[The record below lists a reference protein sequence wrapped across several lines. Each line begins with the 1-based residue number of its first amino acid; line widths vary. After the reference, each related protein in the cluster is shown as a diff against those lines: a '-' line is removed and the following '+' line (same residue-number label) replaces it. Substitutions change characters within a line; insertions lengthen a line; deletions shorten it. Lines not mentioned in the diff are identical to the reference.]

1 MKKKQKEQMD
11 LFGGK
16 KLPIVNEKY
25 LSKEELNE
33 RQKFLQELQEIGT
46 EATEETNVEPT
57 SNDWDKN
64 DWKEQVLQM
73 TEGENENLINRLID
87 EEKEELKKLQEEL
100 EQDKEDGILM
110 EDEPF
115 YVKDNKLYVV
125 RYQDQINANISNLAK
140 SIIDTKWKQNIN
152 PKNISVVFYLDE
164 NGVVVYES
172 VVCLNEFGVRF
183 RVMVEEILEKLQK
196 IPFDD

>member
-25 LSKEELNE
+25 LSKKTTYPFKFLEEPNE

-73 TEGENENLINRLID
+73 TEGENENIINNLID
-87 EEKEELKKLQEEL
+87 EEKDEELKKLQKEL

-125 RYQDQINANISNLAK
+125 RYLST
-140 SIIDTKWKQNIN
+140 TKTVT
-152 PKNISVVFYLDE
+152 S
-164 NGVVVYES
+164 
-172 VVCLNEFGVRF
+172 
-183 RVMVEEILEKLQK
+183 
-196 IPFDD
+196 